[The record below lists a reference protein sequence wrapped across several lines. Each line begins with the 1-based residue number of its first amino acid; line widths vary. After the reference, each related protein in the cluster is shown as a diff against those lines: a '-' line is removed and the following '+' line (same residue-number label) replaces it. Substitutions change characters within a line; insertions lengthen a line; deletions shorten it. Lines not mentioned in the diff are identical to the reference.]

1 MQDTIC
7 INKILLIAFIYSG
20 LYILYTK
27 ICNKNGDG
35 MKIAV
40 CVSHV
45 PDTATRIKVG
55 GDGKTLD
62 PSGVTF
68 IINPYDEFAVEEALK
83 TKETLGSG
91 EVAVITIGNE
101 ASKET
106 IRKALAMGTDSAVLL
121 KDDNPKDSLS
131 IAKTL
136 AEEIKIQDAKLVFMG
151 KQSVDYDNS
160 IVGQLTAELLGY
172 NCVSVV
178 VKLSIEGDKIIA
190 EREIEGG
197 REVVQ
202 TSLPA
207 IITCQKGLN
216 EPRYASLKGIMAAKK
231 KVIEEKP
238 AAASSQTIEVV
249 SMTLPAGKQPGRI
262 IGSDASAVP
271 ELVRLLREE
280 AKVI

>member
-1 MQDTIC
+1 
-7 INKILLIAFIYSG
+7 
-20 LYILYTK
+20 
-27 ICNKNGDG
+27 

-55 GDGKTLD
+55 NDGKTLD

-83 TKETLGSG
+83 SKETLSPA
-91 EVAVITIGNE
+91 EVTVITIGNE

-106 IRKALAMGTDSAVLL
+106 IRKALAMGADSAVLL
-121 KDDNPKDSLS
+121 RDENPKDSLS
-131 IAKTL
+131 IAIAL
-136 AEEIKIQDAKLVFMG
+136 AKEIKSQDAKLVFMG

-160 IVGQLTAELLGY
+160 IVGQLTAQLLGY

-178 VKLSIEGDKIIA
+178 VKLSIEVDNIIA

-197 REVVQ
+197 REVIQ

-238 AAASSQTIEVV
+238 AAASAPTIEVL
-249 SMTLPAGKQPGRI
+249 SMSLPAGKQPGRI
-262 IGSDASAVP
+262 IGSDVSAVP